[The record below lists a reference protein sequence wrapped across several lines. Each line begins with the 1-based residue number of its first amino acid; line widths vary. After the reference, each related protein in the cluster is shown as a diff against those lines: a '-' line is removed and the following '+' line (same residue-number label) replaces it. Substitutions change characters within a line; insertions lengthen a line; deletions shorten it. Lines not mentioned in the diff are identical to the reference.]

1 MASIQC
7 VVVTPEETALEQESS
22 FVVVPLFDGEL
33 GIAPGH
39 SPLIGRLGYGELRLK
54 SADGSVE
61 RYYVDGGFAQV
72 ADNAV
77 TVLTG
82 RLTPAADLD
91 TSNIEA
97 QLQESL
103 QKPGNT
109 DELADIREKSI
120 SQARAQLA
128 VARRS

>member
-97 QLQESL
+97 QLQEAL

-109 DELADIREKSI
+109 DWI
-120 SQARAQLA
+120 S
-128 VARRS
+128 

>member
-7 VVVTPEETALEQESS
+7 VVVTPEKTALEQEAS

-54 SADGSVE
+54 NDVGAVE

-72 ADNAV
+72 AENSV

-82 RLTPAADLD
+82 RLIPAADLE
-91 TSNIEA
+91 SSSIES
-97 QLQESL
+97 QLQEAL

-109 DELADIREKSI
+109 DELADIRERAI
-120 SQARAQLA
+120 SQARAQMA
-128 VARRS
+128 VARRT

>member
-97 QLQESL
+97 QLQEAL